1 MKATRVLVANEL
13 RSYRETI
20 ARVITGLRP
29 EVEVHEVEPEDLDA
43 KVARLRPDLVICSRV
58 TSTVESCVPV
68 WAELYPDHKFYSR
81 VGRQGETT
89 TVNDMQLPD
98 LLKLLDHMDGLP
110 QMG

>member
-29 EVEVHEVEPEDLDA
+29 DVEVHEVEPEDLDA

-68 WAELYPDHKFYSR
+68 WAELYPDHKVR
-81 VGRQGETT
+81 VLASGSCAVER
-89 TVNDMQLPD
+89 
-98 LLKLLDHMDGLP
+98 LLCTATLHKK
-110 QMG
+110 